1 MTVFEGLC
9 FQERKLS
16 EYFGISN
23 TTASHLW
30 PVSTRNDTGL
40 LKYVKEKT
48 EMNHDSNQF
57 DTTHSLD
64 EASNSSNCCLA
75 TVARQRLHSS
85 RYALLKLVECEQK
98 NGVIVIRG
106 TVSSY
111 FLKQIAQEQLR
122 SIQGMTHI
130 VNELVVQKEL

>member
-48 EMNHDSNQF
+48 EMNH
-57 DTTHSLD
+57 
-64 EASNSSNCCLA
+64 
-75 TVARQRLHSS
+75 
-85 RYALLKLVECEQK
+85 
-98 NGVIVIRG
+98 
-106 TVSSY
+106 
-111 FLKQIAQEQLR
+111 
-122 SIQGMTHI
+122 
-130 VNELVVQKEL
+130 LVVKPRNQWLKHFLLILLISLFSTGVVSTVTYLTVDGKSQKLEVFQFISILYTNLSIKKIFTTIEYHFKRISLA